1 MQTKDSFVTIF
12 LKTIIIVLLLFLFV
26 IKNSFFIFFIY
37 LFFMLTS
44 IKFDYVPLIVLG
56 ASNYIPSFLGLS
68 PLVYSIIMM
77 LIYVI
82 FRGIHNRYVYIGHL
96 KKYKFAILVF
106 CIWCFITSFYNND
119 YSFFN
124 NFFMIVLFSI
134 IFILYC
140 FNTDKEA
147 VYYLKYIIYGMSIG
161 IILGLLIQM
170 GVSGFSSNHPF
181 RLAIGERAD
190 PNSTG
195 LLFAIMT
202 LFFTINFI
210 KNFKNGLCQI
220 FFYGIPLVLSILCEI
235 FTQSRASM
243 LVIFMCLCIYGLYS
257 FDFKIKINKN
267 SIVLFFIIILVLFTL
282 FSFDSSIEQMFSAA
296 LRNFQ
301 NRITSAETGDGDRS
315 YLLKQS
321 LISFMHHPIFGTTLK
336 SFEIKAGH
344 IPHNTFSDFMV
355 TNGLFGIIYFIYFLF
370 YPLFKFR
377 KIMLTNDK
385 ELYYCYLVCIANML
399 SYSASNEKIIYVL
412 LILLYYIVERKRG
425 ILYEK

>member
-1 MQTKDSFVTIF
+1 MQTKENFATSFFKI
-12 LKTIIIVLLLFLFV
+12 IIIVLLLFLFV
-26 IKNSFFIFFIY
+26 IKNSFFILIIY
-37 LFFMLTS
+37 LFFMLSS

-77 LIYVI
+77 IINLI
-82 FRGIHNRYVYIGHL
+82 FRGIQNRYIYIGYL
-96 KKYKFAILVF
+96 KKYKFTIIVF
-106 CIWCFITSFYNND
+106 SIWCLVTSFYNND
-119 YSFFN
+119 YSFFS

-140 FNTDKEA
+140 FNTNKEA
-147 VYYLKYIIYGMSIG
+147 IYYLKYIIFGMSIG
-161 IILGLLIQM
+161 IILGLLIQI

-210 KNFKNGLCQI
+210 KSFKNGLCQI
-220 FFYGIPLVLSILCEI
+220 FFYGIPLALSILCEI
-235 FTQSRASM
+235 YTQSRASM
-243 LVIFMCLCIYGLYS
+243 LVIFMCLCIYSIYS
-257 FDFKIKINKN
+257 FNFKIKINKN
-267 SIVLFFIIILVLFTL
+267 SILLVFMFIIILFIL

-321 LISFMHHPIFGTTLK
+321 LISFINHPFFGTTLK

-355 TNGLFGIIYFIYFLF
+355 TNGLFGIIYFIYFLI

-377 KIMLTNDK
+377 KVMLTKDK

-412 LILLYYIVERKRG
+412 LILLYYLVERKRG
-425 ILYEK
+425 NVNEK